1 MLLYFKYVGKFTN
14 FVLNYGNMYPKIS
27 IITVVRNDAEGLEA
41 TLDNLEQLRYENL
54 EVIVID
60 GASTDSTPRVA
71 AAHMHL
77 IAHYV
82 SEPDRGIYDAMNKGL
97 RVATGEYV
105 WFVNAGDKVV
115 DFDALHRLFV
125 NDVSLADIYYGD
137 TRIVSSEGEIL
148 GLRRKPLPDTLT
160 VNSLKRGMV
169 VCHQS
174 FVVRREIAPL
184 YNLKYRYSSDVQWI
198 IDCLKAAET
207 VCNTHA
213 VLSEFRLGGATTAH
227 RKDSLIERW
236 RIMCR
241 TFGFFTTFFAHIH
254 FIFDAFT
261 TPRYR

>member
-1 MLLYFKYVGKFTN
+1 
-14 FVLNYGNMYPKIS
+14 MYPKIS
-27 IITVVRNDAEGLEA
+27 IITVVRNDAEGLHA

-60 GASTDSTPRVA
+60 GASTDSTPWVVS
-71 AAHMHL
+71 AHMHS

-115 DFDALHRLFV
+115 DFDALRRLFV

-160 VNSLKRGMV
+160 VSSLKRGMV

-174 FVVRREIAPL
+174 FIVRRTIAPVYDL
-184 YNLKYRYSSDVQWI
+184 GYRYSADVQWI
-198 IDCLKAAET
+198 IDCLKVAST
-207 VCNTHA
+207 VCNVNA
-213 VLSEFRLGGATTAH
+213 VLSEFRQGGATTAH
-227 RKDSLIERW
+227 HRESLTERW
-236 RIMCR
+236 RIMRR
-241 TFGFFTTFFAHIH
+241 TFGLVTTFFAHIH